1 MLLTI
6 VAFKKRK
13 IAVFT
18 GSRSEY
24 GIQVPILRALSL
36 DSRLDYFLI
45 VSGSHVHE
53 EFGRTLSEIE
63 SDGFQVYRELNI
75 NIDSDSVLATTKA
88 IGAGILTLSPI
99 LYELEPDFLIVYGD
113 RYESFSA
120 VTVGSQ
126 MNIPVAHIEGGDYTE
141 GGALDD
147 SLRHAMTK
155 LSHIHF
161 TTNDQASERV
171 RRLGEEHW
179 RIHNVGLPVLDLVA
193 TASFASVQEVQTAL
207 TIDSTRPV
215 ILFCQHPLASEL
227 NQTAKTITTSLE
239 ALRYLA
245 NQGYQIIITYPNSDA
260 GSRTII
266 KQITSLANEKHSNI
280 SVYQSLGRHLFHG
293 VLNLIGQIGHGA
305 CVGNSSAGIK
315 EAPSFGC
322 PTVNI
327 GPRQNGRLRSNNV
340 IDVAYDTS
348 SIIQAVTSC
357 VENEMFRTMCQNC
370 VNPYGQGNSGSRIAD
385 ILATINI
392 DKNILQKKLTY

>member
-6 VAFKKRK
+6 ATVKKRK

-24 GIQVPILRALSL
+24 GIQVPILKALSL
-36 DSRLDYFLI
+36 DSRLEYFLI
-45 VSGSHVHE
+45 VSGSHVQE
-53 EFGRTLSEIE
+53 EFGKTLSEIE
-63 SDGFQVYRELNI
+63 SDGFKVYRKLSI
-75 NIDSDSVLATTKA
+75 NIDSDSILATTKA
-88 IGAGILTLSPI
+88 IGNGILTLSPI
-99 LYELEPDFLIVYGD
+99 LYELKPDFLTVYGD

-141 GGALDD
+141 GGTLDD

-161 TTNDQASERV
+161 TTNEQASERV
-171 RRLGEEHW
+171 RQLGEEQW

-193 TASFASVQEVQTAL
+193 TGSFASTQEVQTEL
-207 TIDSTRPV
+207 NIDSTSPI
-215 ILFCQHPLASEL
+215 ILFCQHSIASEL
-227 NQTAKTITTSLE
+227 NQTSKNINASLE
-239 ALRYLA
+239 ALRSLA

-260 GSRTII
+260 GSHTII

-280 SVYQSLGRHLFHG
+280 RVYQSLGRHLFHG
-293 VLNLIGQIGHGA
+293 VLNLIGQSGSGA

-348 SIIQAVTSC
+348 SIIQSVKSC
-357 VENEMFRTMCQNC
+357 IENEKFRTMCQNC
-370 VNPYGQGNSGSRIAD
+370 VNPYGQGNSGSKIAD
-385 ILATINI
+385 ILATVSI
-392 DKNILQKKLTY
+392 DTNILQKKLTY